1 VTQTNGNATIGSNHV
16 LLNGNAVWYLQGG
29 LLSSG
34 SGDIS
39 IGYTDNPISNATV
52 NISGGTLNAGRAL
65 NVQYQ
70 SLLEQTG
77 GNITAGSMKIYS
89 GSKVNVGG
97 GTATITTNLT
107 ISGSSS
113 TNIADSSRLT
123 LSGGSWTIDG
133 TLEFHTNLRGSG
145 LVFAEGDASLTAN
158 NLTFNSGYIDF
169 VTGSDG
175 SLTVTSFTDAADFD
189 GFINAGQIRIDGKIK
204 TASDFNIVGNT
215 IMIPEPAALSMFLIS
230 GLALITY
237 RRMR

>member
-39 IGYTDNPISNATV
+39 IGYTDDPISNATV
-52 NISGGTLNAGRAL
+52 NISGGTLNAGRNL
-65 NVQYQ
+65 TVQYQ

-97 GTATITTNLT
+97 GTATITTALT

-113 TNIADSSRLT
+113 TDTADSSRLT
-123 LSGGSWTIDG
+123 LSGGSWTING
-133 TLEFHTNLRGSG
+133 TLEFATNLRGSG
-145 LVFAEGDASLTAN
+145 VFFDLGNGSLTAN
-158 NLTFNSGYIDF
+158 NLTFNTGYIDF
-169 VTGSDG
+169 ATISEGT
-175 SLTVTSFTDAADFD
+175 LTITSFTDASDFTD
-189 GFINAGQIRIDGKIK
+189 LISEGKIRINGAVVS
-204 TASDFNIVGNT
+204 TSDFKIEGNT
-215 IMIPEPAALSMFLIS
+215 LKLAKEPPKVKLILMS
-230 GLALITY
+230 N
-237 RRMR
+237 